1 VRFDVQYFVSKNA
14 ANISCLLTTKRNDTT
29 IMANSNDTIRHEENG
44 VEYFTI
50 VATGE
55 SGMSYRGIESACGKS
70 RGWIGYIVKA
80 LEKNE
85 SIKGLEHWRGKAL
98 TLEKNTTKNGKPVKI
113 PLADFCSDVITE
125 QAFQGNLTAQAIA
138 RASNRIGLTSFIQA
152 KTGWLP
158 TQYQSSQEARVTIN
172 RVMDKPRRFHALF
185 GDDKMDVIASF
196 LKVGRN
202 HPKLANWMWT
212 FIYHTFSAEERA
224 SLDRNNPIQPN
235 GHRKQTIH
243 QWLELNSTEQ
253 HKAHFD
259 KVLLIVDSCPSEQEF
274 NDLYARLVNRQ
285 FQQRLLG

>member
-1 VRFDVQYFVSKNA
+1 MATNILTAVVALVKIGCLEIEGLRTDCGRFAVSVQQVARLFQVRPDNAQKHVKRVLGNDHRFVQILIKNA
-14 ANISCLLTTKRNDTT
+14 RSRKPENCLWLSDFSRYHRHLDKKGNAIAELIGDALNGLGFEQLFADAFNI
-29 IMANSNDTIRHEENG
+29 
-44 VEYFTI
+44 
-50 VATGE
+50 
-55 SGMSYRGIESACGKS
+55 
-70 RGWIGYIVKA
+70 
-80 LEKNE
+80 
-85 SIKGLEHWRGKAL
+85 
-98 TLEKNTTKNGKPVKI
+98 
-113 PLADFCSDVITE
+113 
-125 QAFQGNLTAQAIA
+125 NLTKSDRQDI
-138 RASNRIGLTSFIQA
+138 
-152 KTGWLP
+152 
-158 TQYQSSQEARVTIN
+158 IN
-172 RVMDKPRRFHALF
+172 RVMDKPRKHHALF
-185 GDDKMDVIASF
+185 GDDKMDTIASF

-202 HPKLANWMWT
+202 HQKLANWMWT